1 MCAMKRKLYSEML
14 DWKAKWAG
22 QYSLMIE
29 GARRVGKSYIVEEF
43 VRQEYAHSL
52 IIDFASADKT
62 VKQLFQDKLH
72 NLDEFFMLLETHLGV
87 HLVRGESVIVFDEVQ
102 RFPRAREAIKYLVK
116 DGRYQYIETGSLVS
130 LKKNVDKILIPSEEM
145 KLKLHP
151 MDFEEFLWA
160 MGEEMLMEI
169 VRDHFQRGEPMGPI
183 LHRKAMDLFRQ
194 YLVVGGMPQA
204 VEAFVNGRDLVA
216 VEKAKRAIL
225 DLYQDDIG
233 KFSGRL
239 RHKTLAIWNGI
250 PGALSAHEKR
260 FRPSDVG
267 TGLRMRE
274 LDSPFE
280 WLKESMTVNVAYN
293 ATDPNTGFKMSEDR
307 SALKCYMAD
316 TGLLISHAFS
326 ENQAALADIVKAI
339 LFGKLEVNKGMIIE
353 NAVAQMFR
361 AAGQELYFHFNDDRK
376 NALNKMEIDF
386 VLTKSKVSS
395 AHNVYPIEVK
405 SNKEYSTTSLER
417 FRTKFK
423 RYVATPIVL
432 HPKDLATKNGIRYL
446 PLYMAPL
453 VTEFD

>member
-1 MCAMKRKLYSEML
+1 MSE
-14 DWKAKWAG
+14 
-22 QYSLMIE
+22 
-29 GARRVGKSYIVEEF
+29 
-43 VRQEYAHSL
+43 
-52 IIDFASADKT
+52 
-62 VKQLFQDKLH
+62 
-72 NLDEFFMLLETHLGV
+72 
-87 HLVRGESVIVFDEVQ
+87 
-102 RFPRAREAIKYLVK
+102 
-116 DGRYQYIETGSLVS
+116 
-130 LKKNVDKILIPSEEM
+130 
-145 KLKLHP
+145 
-151 MDFEEFLWA
+151 
-160 MGEEMLMEI
+160 
-169 VRDHFQRGEPMGPI
+169 
-183 LHRKAMDLFRQ
+183 
-194 YLVVGGMPQA
+194 
-204 VEAFVNGRDLVA
+204 RDLAA
-216 VEKAKRAIL
+216 VEKVKRAIL

-239 RHKTLAIWNGI
+239 RHKILAIWNGI
-250 PGALSAHEKR
+250 PGALNEHAKR

-267 TGLRMRE
+267 KGLRMRE

-326 ENQAALADIVKAI
+326 ENKAALAEIVKAI

-376 NALNKMEIDF
+376 NAANTMEVDF
-386 VLTKSKVSS
+386 VLTKSKVSA

-417 FRTKFK
+417 FQSKFK
-423 RYVATPIVL
+423 RYVATPVVL
-432 HPKDLATKNGIRYL
+432 HPKDLATRNGIGYL

-453 VTEFD
+453 VTDKEKAD